1 LTAAWATKH
10 GYKTVEEFVA
20 GAQKKFSLVETGIV
34 DQPGCR
40 LLLLNGVDDG
50 VVPIE
55 DCLVLFEH
63 GSPKEGRYVILS
75 SSRFPGEKS
84 ILTFADST
92 RASHIWDIP
101 TVFLWPTSGWSRF
114 WLRL

>member
-1 LTAAWATKH
+1 M
-10 GYKTVEEFVA
+10 A

-34 DQPGCR
+34 DQPSCR

-63 GSPKEGRYVILS
+63 GSPKEGRSVHP
-75 SSRFPGEKS
+75 SRSACASG
-84 ILTFADST
+84 ILTFCADST
-92 RASHIWDIP
+92 RGSRIWDIP
-101 TVFLWPTSGWSRF
+101 TVFLFPTSGWSRF
-114 WLRL
+114 SLRLRRRRTDRDVGRV

>member
-34 DQPGCR
+34 DQPSCR

-55 DCLVLFEH
+55 DCQVLFEH

-75 SSRFPGEKS
+75 SSRLPGE
-84 ILTFADST
+84 
-92 RASHIWDIP
+92 
-101 TVFLWPTSGWSRF
+101 
-114 WLRL
+114 